1 MDCSAPGSSIHG
13 IFQARIL
20 EWVAIS
26 FSRGS
31 SGPRNWTRISCI
43 AGGFFNQPSY
53 EESPNCTGWGG
64 IFSQLLNSSSS
75 DLTYLFIELLFI
87 YREGQKST
95 EILKPKDNLNIR
107 SEIWLNKFVERNLSP
122 GLNSVLPWP
131 HIFIFCW
138 AGTQVKAYP
147 IKRELNGLM

>member
-1 MDCSAPGSSIHG
+1 MGFSRQEYWNGLPFPSPGDPLDPGIEPGSPAL
-13 IFQARIL
+13 QADFLTNR
-20 EWVAIS
+20 
-26 FSRGS
+26 
-31 SGPRNWTRISCI
+31 
-43 AGGFFNQPSY
+43 Y